1 MKIIELSYPEE
12 MPAPARVVFALGF
25 FDGLHRGHQAV
36 IECAREM
43 AMQREAELA
52 VMTFDPHPKAL
63 LSGKQL
69 KQHLT
74 PLQAKSK
81 QFENLG
87 IERLYVVRFHM
98 RFAQLTPEQFIQ
110 EILLP
115 LGTEGVVTGFNFHF
129 GKGGQASGEDLARLA
144 GDAFPVQVVSPVM
157 EGDSPISSTRI
168 RQALTI
174 GKVEEAKELLGRPYS
189 FYGKV
194 IPGDQRGRMIGFPTA
209 NLEPTAPYLIPRQGV
224 YVVRATVDGKVHSGM
239 MNIGMRP
246 TFDHPE
252 PRQVI
257 EVHLFQFTGDL
268 YGKEMEIACLHF
280 LRPEQKFASVDQL
293 IQQLEKDQQ
302 AAEKWLATCHC

>member
-1 MKIIELSYPEE
+1 MKIIELSYPEQ
-12 MPAPARVVFALGF
+12 MPAPARVVLALGF

-36 IECAREM
+36 IERAREL
-43 AMQREAELA
+43 AVQRQAELA

-69 KQHLT
+69 KEHLT
-74 PLQAKSK
+74 PLQAKS
-81 QFENLG
+81 QQLEHLG
-87 IERLYVVRFHM
+87 IERLYVVRFHW
-98 RFAQLTPEQFIQ
+98 RFAQLTPEQFVQ
-110 EILLP
+110 EVLRP

-129 GKGGQASGEDLARLA
+129 GKGGQASGEDLAYLA
-144 GDAFPVQVVSPVM
+144 GDAFPVQVVSPIM
-157 EGDSPISSTRI
+157 EDGLPISSTRI
-168 RQALTI
+168 RQALAV
-174 GKVEEAKELLGRPYS
+174 GQVEKARELLGRPYS

-194 IPGDQRGRMIGFPTA
+194 VHGDQRGRMIGFPTA

-224 YVVRATVDGKVHSGM
+224 YVVQATVNGNVHSGM

-257 EVHLFQFTGDL
+257 EVHLFQFVGDL
-268 YGKEMEIACLHF
+268 YGQEMEIACLHF

-293 IQQLEKDQQ
+293 IQQLKNDQQ
-302 AAEKWLATCHC
+302 AAEQWLATCHR